1 MKIKRIHT
9 QVAIM
14 SKEHKFSF
22 DVSQHKLEYFP
33 ELNMFKIDE
42 TLVPISNIRE
52 VLLEENVQV
61 EPPHVGSVSSIINEH
76 GSAIKHT
83 QKVKASQAKS
93 EDIVTEPEVL
103 ADWYQAVP
111 DKPAKDIKL
120 KRKASSKTKV
130 FAHTLGFNDPTT

>member
-1 MKIKRIHT
+1 MKIRRIHT

-52 VLLEENVQV
+52 VLLEQEQPREEGPAQSSQV
-61 EPPHVGSVSSIINEH
+61 SNIHQPASPKDVV
-76 GSAIKHT
+76 T
-83 QKVKASQAKS
+83 QKVKAAQPKS
-93 EDIVTEPEVL
+93 EEIVSSPEVVEN
-103 ADWYQAVP
+103 WYVAVP
-111 DKPAKDIKL
+111 DKPAKEVKIAP
-120 KRKASSKTKV
+120 KRKAQLKSK
-130 FAHTLGFNDPTT
+130 L